1 MENYGLGAK
10 IRSYRQERNLS
21 IQTLV
26 SQVGITP
33 SMLSQIER
41 ELANPSINTL
51 KLISQALGVPLF
63 LFFTDGDM
71 GENAVVRK
79 DSRKYIRTQKDGIST
94 EYELLTPNANGSI
107 EFMLQRFAPHS
118 DSGSSVQFHIGEEVA
133 YVLTGKLLLTLDK
146 SQYCLTAGDSVRIPP
161 MVSHIWENHSDKEA
175 ILIFAITPPSF

>member
-21 IQTLV
+21 IQTLA

-63 LFFTDGDM
+63 LFFT
-71 GENAVVRK
+71 E
-79 DSRKYIRTQKDGIST
+79 
-94 EYELLTPNANGSI
+94 
-107 EFMLQRFAPHS
+107 
-118 DSGSSVQFHIGEEVA
+118 
-133 YVLTGKLLLTLDK
+133 
-146 SQYCLTAGDSVRIPP
+146 RI
-161 MVSHIWENHSDKEA
+161 V
-175 ILIFAITPPSF
+175 